1 MKKLKW
7 IIPVILIIGLIFY
20 FTKLKPRIDAKNI
33 EYSYAT
39 FETGD
44 IESIVSSTGTLEA
57 INTVEI
63 GTQISGTIK
72 KIYVDYNDKVKA
84 GQLLAEM
91 DLKLLRTNLNS
102 AKANLAVSEAQFNH
116 AQESYNRSQVL
127 FEKGVIS
134 EQEFSN
140 DKYAYKQASSAR
152 EAALASVKSINVNM
166 GYAHITSPIS
176 GTITERSVEEGQT
189 VAASFSTPR
198 LFIVAEDLSKMQIL
212 ADVDESDIGYII
224 NGMQAR
230 FKVQTYP
237 ENEFYGIVS
246 QIRLQPIEISNVVNY
261 QVVVDVNNEKGLL
274 LPGMTANL
282 EFITRTAK
290 NVLLINNSVLR
301 FRPNE
306 QMLADIKSRLEETS
320 KKSLPDALQKKF
332 NKAINTE
339 DTYTPVNFKKSLP
352 SNINGFFYKNSQGKL
367 DFKFVETGIK
377 TGLKSEIIKF
387 LDGSVLSKDLKA
399 INGIKSN
406 K

>member
-7 IIPVILIIGLIFY
+7 IIPVILIIGLIIY
-20 FTKLKPRIDAKNI
+20 FSVLKPKIDAKNI
-33 EYSYAT
+33 EYTYTT

-91 DLKLLRTNLNS
+91 DLKLLQTNLNS
-102 AKANLAVSEAQFNH
+102 AKANLAVSEAQYSH
-116 AQESYNRSQVL
+116 AQEEYNRSKSL
-127 FEKGVIS
+127 FDKGVIS

-140 DKYAYKQASSAR
+140 VKYTYKQASGAK
-152 EAALASVKSINVNM
+152 EAALASVKSINVNI

-212 ADVDESDIGYII
+212 ADVDESDIGYIVH
-224 NGMQAR
+224 GMSVR
-230 FKVQTYP
+230 FKVQTFP
-237 ENEFYGIVS
+237 ENEFFGTVS

-261 QVVVDVNNEKGLL
+261 QVVVDVDNKKGLL
-274 LPGMTANL
+274 LPGMTANM
-282 EFITRTAK
+282 EFITSTAK
-290 NVLLINNSVLR
+290 NVLLINNSALR
-301 FRPNE
+301 FRPTDY
-306 QMLADIKSRLEETS
+306 MLSEIKSRLEETS
-320 KKSLPDALQKKF
+320 KKSLPDTVQQNFSKT
-332 NKAINTE
+332 INNE
-339 DTYTPVNFKKSLP
+339 ETYTPANFKKSLP
-352 SNINGFFYKNSQGKL
+352 ANINGFFYKNSQGKL

-377 TGLKSEIIKF
+377 TGLKSEVIKF
-387 LDGSVLSKDLKA
+387 LDGSELSDNLKA
-399 INGIKSN
+399 INGIKS
-406 K
+406 KK